1 MKVTGAPRR
10 SLWSDPVFWFVLA
23 LGLVFGAAFNILPVS
38 FPVFK
43 TAFQSS
49 LEQMGRT
56 QLLFFI
62 SGILF
67 SLIGG
72 WLIDRCGLRR
82 SSVLA
87 LLLLATAVLMIG
99 GAPAFSVILCGAF
112 CLGLAI
118 QATYVISNSMI
129 SVFFE
134 EKRQSVFFIWGVS
147 DALGS
152 VAGPLALGWWLTH
165 AERVGGSWRTGYFAA
180 ASVPA
185 ALAIWALISQPKRLA
200 VAGQTDKPRMSA
212 TAVMRSVLTEPS
224 FYVACAAMLL
234 HGLGQCGLVSW
245 VGQLY
250 QKRHNIDAA
259 SAAYLI
265 SFNSFGFFA
274 GRSILG
280 WVTSRW
286 KIPELVLLAI
296 CAGSGTLAYVA
307 TISSPTYVWGLAMFA
322 LAGVC
327 MSGNA
332 PSINSYVALKL
343 TGHVATAFAVVS
355 GVSYIGAAAGSY
367 LVGVIGSRFGLE
379 IGIWFMP
386 LFSLTLAALA
396 LFWNIHERSSARSVP
411 VKIGI

>member
-1 MKVTGAPRR
+1 MKVLDTPRK
-10 SLWSDPVFWFVLA
+10 SMWTDPVLWFVLA
-23 LGLVFGAAFNILPVS
+23 LGLVFGAVFNILPIS
-38 FPVFK
+38 FPMFK
-43 TAFQSS
+43 VAFKSN

-82 SSVLA
+82 SSVLT
-87 LLLLATAVLMIG
+87 LFLLATAVLMIG
-99 GAPAFSVILCGAF
+99 GAPTFSVILCGAF
-112 CLGLAI
+112 CLGLAV
-118 QATYVISNSMI
+118 QATNVISNSMI
-129 SVFFE
+129 SVSFE

-147 DALGS
+147 DALGA
-152 VAGPLALGWWLTH
+152 VAGPVALGWWLTH

-180 ASVPA
+180 ASIPA

-200 VAGQTDKPRMSA
+200 AAGQAGKPRMSA
-212 TAVMRSVLTEPS
+212 ASAMRSVLTEPS
-224 FYVACAAMLL
+224 FYVACGAMLL
-234 HGLGQCGLVSW
+234 HGLGQCGMVSW
-245 VGQLY
+245 VGQLF

-286 KIPELVLLAI
+286 KIPELVLLAS
-296 CAGSGTLAYVA
+296 CAGIGTLAYVA
-307 TISSPTYVWGLAMFA
+307 TISSPNYVWGLAMFT
-322 LAGVC
+322 LAGVFI
-327 MSGNA
+327 SGNG
-332 PSINSYVALKL
+332 PSINSYVGLKL

-367 LVGVIGSRFGLE
+367 LVGVIGGRVGLE
-379 IGIWFMP
+379 TGIWFMP

-396 LFWNIHERSSARSVP
+396 LFWSIHERSLAKPVP
-411 VKIGI
+411 IKIGT